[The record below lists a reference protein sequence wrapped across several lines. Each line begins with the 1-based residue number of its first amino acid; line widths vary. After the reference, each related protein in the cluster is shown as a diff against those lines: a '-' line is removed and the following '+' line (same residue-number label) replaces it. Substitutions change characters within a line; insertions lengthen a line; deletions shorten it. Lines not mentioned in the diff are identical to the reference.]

1 MKVYKQ
7 MKMYN
12 DDDEFLYCIKQKIK
26 LIFFASEPFFKIIY
40 LLAFIGTL
48 RMFYEI
54 IFVTE
59 EQHSGIAIY
68 LVALWFIFLRIAL
81 KRNAIKEV
89 RKILI

>member
-12 DDDEFLYCIKQKIK
+12 DDELNPILYQNKSNMAAFFFCIRT
-26 LIFFASEPFFKIIY
+26 FFQDHLS
-40 LLAFIGTL
+40 LAFIGTL
-48 RMFYEI
+48 YVFYEI

-68 LVALWFIFLRIAL
+68 LVALLVYFSENCLE
-81 KRNAIKEV
+81 KKCD
-89 RKILI
+89 